1 MRLLLDENMSLRLA
15 RWLSRRGYAAD
26 HTKPLN
32 LNSRTDPVVLAF
44 AVAHGYDAIITK
56 DHYARGEARLAALR
70 AMRAGLRIIE
80 LRFRQN
86 KRGSGSAEEQ
96 LRLIL
101 DHREEI
107 ERAIAPD
114 SLVRQLVVNGA
125 TGTVTR
131 VITIDEVAVALRRL
145 EPRDAEG

>member
-15 RWLSRRGYAAD
+15 RWLSQRGYAAD

-32 LNSRTDPVVLAF
+32 LNGRTDPVVLAF
-44 AVAHGYDAIITK
+44 AVEHGYDAIITK
-56 DHYARGEARLAALR
+56 DRYAKGEARLAALR
-70 AMRAGLRIIE
+70 AMRTGLRIIE

-86 KRGSGSAEEQ
+86 ERGSGSAEEQ

-107 ERAIAPD
+107 ERVIAPD

-131 VITIDEVAVALRRL
+131 TVMVDEVVAELRRL
-145 EPRDAEG
+145 GG